1 MTEEYAVSRYE
12 EACALLPGRLRA
24 AAMSISQREKART
37 EELRLRIGRALYLTT
52 PAGETALPQTR
63 VIRSD
68 LEQVLDRATEYSRY
82 TAAGTMAHG
91 YLTAPGGFRIG
102 VCGTALPT
110 GPGAGTNEGVRD
122 VSSLAIRIPR
132 VREGTARSVLELQ
145 CDRCGKTFSREHVVV
160 LDNLVA
166 QELEDE
172 ENDDILLLDGV
183 ELDLD
188 EAVTTAFILAMDTKN
203 LCSDDCKGLCAKCGA
218 DLNLGPCGCGPD
230 VDSRLAALAQLLDK
244 EAE

>member
-1 MTEEYAVSRYE
+1 MRLDLRNVIHVPDAKKTFQLQLDLSQQDFYGNRPIVRPVLVEGCVTNHAG
-12 EACALLPGRLRA
+12 AL
-24 AAMSISQREKART
+24 
-37 EELRLRIGRALYLTT
+37 
-52 PAGETALPQTR
+52 
-63 VIRSD
+63 
-68 LEQVLDRATEYSRY
+68 VL
-82 TAAGTMAHG
+82 
-91 YLTAPGGFRIG
+91 
-102 VCGTALPT
+102 
-110 GPGAGTNEGVRD
+110 
-122 VSSLAIRIPR
+122 
-132 VREGTARSVLELQ
+132 EGTARSVLELQ

-172 ENDDILLLDGV
+172 ENDDILLLEGT

-188 EAVTTAFILAMDTKN
+188 EAAGTAFILAMDTKN

-230 VDSRLAALAQLLDK
+230 VDPRLAALAQLLDK

>member
-1 MTEEYAVSRYE
+1 MRLDLRDIIHVPDARKTFQLQLDLSGQDFYGSSPIVRPVEIEGSVTNHAG
-12 EACALLPGRLRA
+12 AL
-24 AAMSISQREKART
+24 
-37 EELRLRIGRALYLTT
+37 
-52 PAGETALPQTR
+52 
-63 VIRSD
+63 
-68 LEQVLDRATEYSRY
+68 VL
-82 TAAGTMAHG
+82 
-91 YLTAPGGFRIG
+91 
-102 VCGTALPT
+102 
-110 GPGAGTNEGVRD
+110 
-122 VSSLAIRIPR
+122 
-132 VREGTARSVLELQ
+132 EGTARSVLELQ

-172 ENDDILLLDGV
+172 ENDDILLLDGS

-188 EAVTTAFILAMDTKN
+188 NVAGTAFILAMDTKN

-230 VDSRLAALAQLLDK
+230 VDPRLAALAQLLDK

>member
-1 MTEEYAVSRYE
+1 MRLDLRDIIHVPDARKTFQLQLDLSGQDFCGSSPIVRPVEIEGSVTNHAG
-12 EACALLPGRLRA
+12 AL
-24 AAMSISQREKART
+24 
-37 EELRLRIGRALYLTT
+37 
-52 PAGETALPQTR
+52 
-63 VIRSD
+63 
-68 LEQVLDRATEYSRY
+68 VL
-82 TAAGTMAHG
+82 
-91 YLTAPGGFRIG
+91 
-102 VCGTALPT
+102 
-110 GPGAGTNEGVRD
+110 
-122 VSSLAIRIPR
+122 
-132 VREGTARSVLELQ
+132 EGTARSVLELQ

-172 ENDDILLLDGV
+172 ENDDILLLEGT

-188 EAVTTAFILAMDTKN
+188 EAAGTAFILAMDTKN

-230 VDSRLAALAQLLDK
+230 VDPRLAALAQLLDK